1 MGAMTPEEL
10 KRELQGWYLY
20 DFANSA
26 FFQAAATV
34 RRARPKRPRTESY
47 PRQIPPLVSTTNG
60 TKPLAYLRPPPL

>member
-1 MGAMTPEEL
+1 MTPEEL

-34 RRARPKRPRTESY
+34 RRARPQRPRTDY
-47 PRQIPPLVSTTNG
+47 IRIPPHLSTTNG
-60 TKPLAYLRPPPL
+60 TKPLA